1 MIIFEIKLQNLN
13 SSRLNCL
20 KNINLLQQIKDKGE
34 FQMKKIMLVC
44 SAGMSTSLLVTKM
57 EQAAEKAGDEVEI
70 FALPMS
76 DGINRLSTVD
86 CVLLGPQV
94 RFNLGKI
101 KEEAAKVNPGL
112 PVDVIDMKDYGTMNG
127 EKVYNYAKKLMDE

>member
-1 MIIFEIKLQNLN
+1 
-13 SSRLNCL
+13 
-20 KNINLLQQIKDKGE
+20 
-34 FQMKKIMLVC
+34 MKKIMLVC

-57 EQAAEKAGDEVEI
+57 EQAAEKVGI

-112 PVDVIDMKDYGTMNG
+112 PVDVIDMKDYGMMNG